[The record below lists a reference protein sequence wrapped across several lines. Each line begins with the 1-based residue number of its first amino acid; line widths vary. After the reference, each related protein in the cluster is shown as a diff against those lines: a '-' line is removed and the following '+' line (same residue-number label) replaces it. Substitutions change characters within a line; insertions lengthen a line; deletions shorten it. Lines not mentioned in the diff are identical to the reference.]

1 MSTTSAPDFA
11 KASRSCLFVA
21 IRDDVIPTAR
31 SQAMADD
38 ARSVT
43 TESTALCEQGRTGFI
58 ASIDLH
64 DVYATTLPSGNAS
77 VRPPQSPTTSTAS
90 GLEGTDSD
98 LTPNVTSA
106 LLLA

>member
-1 MSTTSAPDFA
+1 MSTTVAPDFA

-21 IRDDVIPTAR
+21 IRGDVIPTAR
-31 SQAMADD
+31 SQAMLED

-77 VRPPQSPTTSTAS
+77 VRPPQRPPTSTPSVLGGKA
-90 GLEGTDSD
+90 
-98 LTPNVTSA
+98 VSA
-106 LLLA
+106 LSRRA